1 MLTTFLGPFF
11 CFFFSRHRKS
21 LLLIST
27 PHPDDII
34 TLFKS
39 LAKGAYLD
47 KAKSQL
53 VQCQIKHI
61 LWSSLRPG
69 SVAAE
74 HATLSRWRSGVRI
87 PSGPHLRLFI
97 DIFPVSAPG
106 YLALGGRRKL
116 AGSLYAELAERHK
129 IESVRKLA
137 EEYGVSHETVRQALS
152 AAQL

>member
-1 MLTTFLGPFF
+1 MLTTFLVPFF

-21 LLLIST
+21 LLIST
-27 PHPDDII
+27 PHHGDIF

-53 VQCQIKHI
+53 VQCRIKHI

-69 SVAAE
+69 SVAAK
-74 HATLSRWRSGVRI
+74 HATLSRWRSGVQI

-116 AGSLYAELAERHK
+116 AGSLYPELAERHK
-129 IESVRKLA
+129 IESLRKLA
-137 EEYGVSHETVRQALS
+137 EEYGVSHEAVRQALS